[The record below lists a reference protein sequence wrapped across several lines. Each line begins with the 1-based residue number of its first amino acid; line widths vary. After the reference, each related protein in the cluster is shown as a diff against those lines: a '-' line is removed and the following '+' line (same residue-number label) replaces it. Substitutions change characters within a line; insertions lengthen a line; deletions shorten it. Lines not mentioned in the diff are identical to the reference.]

1 MHGFPRTQA
10 ININKN
16 NLKSNKMIY
25 RSQITSKNVEKILL
39 EVMLNKF

>member
-16 NLKSNKMIY
+16 NLKLNKMIY
-25 RSQITSKNVEKILL
+25 RSEITSKNVEKITL

>member
-1 MHGFPRTQA
+1 MYGFPRTQA

-16 NLKSNKMIY
+16 NLKSNEMIY
-25 RSQITSKNVEKILL
+25 RSQITNQNVEKIPL

>member
-16 NLKSNKMIY
+16 SLKSNKMIY
-25 RSQITSKNVEKILL
+25 RSQITSKNVEKIPL

>member
-1 MHGFPRTQA
+1 MYGFPRRQA

-25 RSQITSKNVEKILL
+25 RSQTTSKTINGILKEMWL
-39 EVMLNKF
+39 K